1 MKLLEKILILLDDIL
16 LQEAARSI
24 SRIKLDPPDLI
35 VYFNHNLVVL
45 NRFLVC
51 RDIELEAD
59 FDEKNAWSLLESY
72 KALLKSLPGNTYIY
86 IQKENID
93 TTSLL
98 KKITNEILNIQAE
111 LESSRD
117 EAKRVKTNLKLEKLR
132 RLYTEIASGKPFVK
146 TVLVLV
152 VRIEAN
158 NLESAKSMAE
168 YYESLI
174 TSTFRDTYGLKLEKA
189 GRSEITR
196 FLLGL
201 LGLLD
206 KPVVKPIEVPLSKLS
221 ILQPLLVDKPPKL
234 DKTILIGFQLDTNHP
249 VEIPVSELY
258 KHLVVIGPTGK
269 GKTTLIASIIKQ
281 LVSEDLMKIVAFDFK
296 GDLSRYLPPEL
307 VEITTPDKTPINVLN
322 KPPSIDSVDWK
333 ILVTEALSL
342 AAGLNEETVLK
353 ALNEIEE
360 NNQVLTTVTV
370 SVLGPFRELFT
381 DSSGSIIELL
391 QKGRVVFNVEGR
403 GIAFQNAYVAI
414 CIGILRHLLKNNFD
428 ANTVVFVDDAWR
440 IIELRTLR
448 ELVREGRSRK
458 IGVVVST
465 QSPMD
470 IPQDILEN
478 IHTAIVF
485 GSRNREYILRV
496 IEAFN
501 IPRETSNLIPKLG
514 VGEGV
519 YINASTKEVKPVKI
533 LDLKINNR
541 QT

>member
-391 QKGRVVFNVEGR
+391 QKGE
-403 GIAFQNAYVAI
+403 
-414 CIGILRHLLKNNFD
+414 
-428 ANTVVFVDDAWR
+428 
-440 IIELRTLR
+440 
-448 ELVREGRSRK
+448 
-458 IGVVVST
+458 
-465 QSPMD
+465 
-470 IPQDILEN
+470 
-478 IHTAIVF
+478 
-485 GSRNREYILRV
+485 
-496 IEAFN
+496 
-501 IPRETSNLIPKLG
+501 
-514 VGEGV
+514 
-519 YINASTKEVKPVKI
+519 
-533 LDLKINNR
+533 
-541 QT
+541 